1 MSEKP
6 LPARFAY
13 DNVEF
18 RNDTVFRHYF
28 VNFGPLKINIALLW
42 MPNGILLLWWEVKLT
57 WQTRLN

>member
-1 MSEKP
+1 MMEFKVDFYFFSFEMSEKP

-28 VNFGPLKINIALLW
+28 VNFDNQ
-42 MPNGILLLWWEVKLT
+42 N
-57 WQTRLN
+57 